1 VGEFHD
7 SDSSDLDRF
16 MIRVEP
22 KNVRS
27 LCAGEIG
34 ASAKMGEGAVTSI
47 TMEEL
52 MRLRAL

>member
-1 VGEFHD
+1 MGEFHD
-7 SDSSDLDRF
+7 TDSSDLDRF